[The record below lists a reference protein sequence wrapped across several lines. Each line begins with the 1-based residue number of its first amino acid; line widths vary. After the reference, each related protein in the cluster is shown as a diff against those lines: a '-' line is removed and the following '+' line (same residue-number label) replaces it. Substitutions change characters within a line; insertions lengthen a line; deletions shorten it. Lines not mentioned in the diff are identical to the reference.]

1 MKKEFKAPVVETK
14 VLSAQEEIMDS
25 VVLDLAKSG
34 GQESASTNVLADDNK
49 TNADFKQWK
58 GFN

>member
-1 MKKEFKAPVVETK
+1 
-14 VLSAQEEIMDS
+14 MDS